1 MDTCFVLWVII
12 HFILWLALFQ
22 FGAQKLFDFTTVT
35 FNIMWMGC
43 GFIFVFLEFFLILC
57 HYKMLQAHLCI
68 SSAQALESTIS
79 PTSPFL
85 EMVLETK
92 I

>member
-1 MDTCFVLWVII
+1 MDTYFVLWVMI

-22 FGAQKLFDFTTVT
+22 FGAQQLFHLTTVS

-43 GFIFVFLEFFLILC
+43 GFIFVFLEFFLTLC

-68 SSAQALESTIS
+68 SSTQALESTIS
-79 PTSPFL
+79 PTPPFL